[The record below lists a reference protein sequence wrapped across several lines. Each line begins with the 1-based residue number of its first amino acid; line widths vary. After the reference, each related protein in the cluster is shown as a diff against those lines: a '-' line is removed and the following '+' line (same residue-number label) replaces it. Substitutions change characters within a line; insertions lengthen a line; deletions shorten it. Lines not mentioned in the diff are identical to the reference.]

1 MTKINVTEMNSQISN
16 AQAGPWISYVCKD
29 SALIGRAKKLAPK
42 VNAIC
47 KVLELD
53 PDSVNVS
60 FDNIKPV
67 SKSMFDRINMDI
79 DTTNIQIDFHN
90 ASKNSRGFVFL
101 TINDNGEAVVEQEY
115 PTWKDLKAA
124 LPEMVEVTEDSE
136 CVEPEEEEVEEVEEE
151 EEEVEVCD
159 EDCDQC
165 ECICEEEEDEV
176 EELGTE
182 KRDECPFE
190 DELDNPY
197 DDED

>member
-16 AQAGPWISYVCKD
+16 AQAGPWTGHVCKE
-29 SALIGRAKKLAPK
+29 SALVGRAKKLAPK

-53 PDSVNVS
+53 PDSVNVA
-60 FDNIKPV
+60 FENLKP
-67 SKSMFDRINMDI
+67 SGETMFDRINMDI

-101 TINDNGEAVVEQEY
+101 TINDNGETVVEQEY
-115 PTWKDLKAA
+115 PTWKELKAA
-124 LPEMVEVTEDSE
+124 LPEMVEVTEDAESE
-136 CVEPEEEEVEEVEEE
+136 EAEEEVEEAEEE

-159 EDCDQC
+159 EDCDNC

-176 EELGTE
+176 EELGAE
-182 KRDECPFE
+182 NRDKCPFE
-190 DELDNPY
+190 DELDNTY
-197 DDED
+197 EDED